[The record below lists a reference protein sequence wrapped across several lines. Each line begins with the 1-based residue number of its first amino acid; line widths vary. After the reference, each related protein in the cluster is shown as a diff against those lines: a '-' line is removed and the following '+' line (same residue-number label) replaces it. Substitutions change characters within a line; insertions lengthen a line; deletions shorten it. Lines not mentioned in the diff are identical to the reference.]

1 MKIIFVQLSCDFWP
15 SWKKRSDELAC
26 SSREQVDSANGVGN
40 NTSEPRGSGIAP
52 LISAALNA
60 TAYGDEFDTTI
71 ITFNTVCSFVS
82 IT

>member
-1 MKIIFVQLSCDFWP
+1 MNMCIQ
-15 SWKKRSDELAC
+15 KRSDELAS
-26 SSREQVDSANGVGN
+26 SSREQADSANGVGN
-40 NTSEPRGSGIAP
+40 NASEPRGSGITP
-52 LISAALNA
+52 LISAAHNA